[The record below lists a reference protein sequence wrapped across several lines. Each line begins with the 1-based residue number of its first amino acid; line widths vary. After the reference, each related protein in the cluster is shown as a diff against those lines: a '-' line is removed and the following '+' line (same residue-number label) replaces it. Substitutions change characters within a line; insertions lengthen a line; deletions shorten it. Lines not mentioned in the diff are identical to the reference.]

1 MLWSDDDYGGTQA
14 MAVFQENGASHE
26 ETQCFYVCLAV
37 RRLQSKGI
45 LIQMF
50 PLHHQD
56 ELKRLS
62 FSWYKKVKLSLQPL
76 GE

>member
-1 MLWSDDDYGGTQA
+1 MMAVGTQVV
-14 MAVFQENGASHE
+14 AVLGGVARRNVMF
-26 ETQCFYVCLAV
+26 FYVCLAV

>member
-1 MLWSDDDYGGTQA
+1 
-14 MAVFQENGASHE
+14 
-26 ETQCFYVCLAV
+26 
-37 RRLQSKGI
+37 
-45 LIQMF
+45 MF

-76 GE
+76 GEELQCFCVSLQNLFHNVQALSFVKKQ